1 MPPNARQSLLQ
12 ISPRGTS
19 FGIQH
24 AAIGWIEQ
32 SSRQPAS
39 AWLFFESDPP
49 YCITFSADSP

>member
-1 MPPNARQSLLQ
+1 PTSLLQ

-39 AWLFFESDPP
+39 AWLFFERDPP